1 MYLGRTAGLARSHLA
16 IRQSRFWPGC
26 IRNAK
31 SQEELSE
38 TYVATSRKAIARSPW
53 RRLLCL
59 ALLIL
64 LCLAYPS
71 GSRAQA
77 ANEKTFSTPGDAAL
91 SLYKASKADDS
102 SSLNAIFGSN
112 ADRVLH
118 TGDEVA
124 DNNLIAK
131 FASHYEQMHRVVIEP
146 DQTATLYIGADNW
159 PMPISLVKN
168 TGGSWYFDTQS
179 GIQEILYRRIGNNEN
194 DAIEVL
200 ETLID
205 AQKEYASTLH
215 DDEKVKHYASKLFS
229 TEGKHDG
236 LYWKTTDN
244 EPPSPV
250 GPLIADASNE
260 GYTRKAG
267 EPTPFHGYIFRLLT
281 RQGPA
286 ARGGARDYKVN
297 GVLTSGVAFLAY
309 PAVYR
314 TSGVMTFIINQDGRA
329 FEKDL
334 GPDTAKLARPSRTTT
349 PTRPGCPSSKSNP
362 RVRKAFWQRCRGA

>member
-1 MYLGRTAGLARSHLA
+1 MKRTLLLHERPSPVHIGA
-16 IRQSRFWPGC
+16 
-26 IRNAK
+26 
-31 SQEELSE
+31 LS
-38 TYVATSRKAIARSPW
+38 
-53 RRLLCL
+53 LCL
-59 ALLIL
+59 AVFTL

-91 SLYKASKADDS
+91 ALYKASKTDDS

-112 ADRVLH
+112 ADKVLH

-124 DNNLIAK
+124 DKNLIEK

-168 TGGSWYFDTQS
+168 TSGSWYFDTQS

-194 DAIEVL
+194 GAIEVL

-215 DDEKVKHYASKLFS
+215 DDEKMKHYASRVFS

-236 LYWKTTDN
+236 LYWKTNDN
-244 EPPSPV
+244 EPASPV
-250 GPLIADASNE
+250 GPLIAEAWDE
-260 GYTRKAG
+260 GYTRKVG

-286 ARGGARDYKVN
+286 AKGGARDYKVN
-297 GVLTSGVAFLAY
+297 GVLSGGVAFLAY
-309 PAVYR
+309 PAEYR

-334 GPDTAKLARPSRTTT
+334 GPDTAKLAEAISDY
-349 PTRPGCPSSKSNP
+349 NP
-362 RVRKAFWQRCRGA
+362 DKTWMPVE

>member
-1 MYLGRTAGLARSHLA
+1 MKRTLYLHERPS
-16 IRQSRFWPGC
+16 SRHPG
-26 IRNAK
+26 A
-31 SQEELSE
+31 
-38 TYVATSRKAIARSPW
+38 VV
-53 RRLLCL
+53 LCL
-59 ALLIL
+59 AILIL
-64 LCLAYPS
+64 FCLAYPS
-71 GSRAQA
+71 CARAQS

-91 SLYKASKADDS
+91 ALYKAAKSDDS
-102 SSLNAIFGSN
+102 GSLNAIFGSN
-112 ADRVLH
+112 ADKVLH

-124 DNNLIAK
+124 DKNLLSN

-146 DQTATLYIGADNW
+146 DQTASVYVGADNW

-194 DAIEVL
+194 GAIQVL

-205 AQKEYASTLH
+205 AQKEYASTTH
-215 DDEKVKHYASKLFS
+215 DDEKVKHYATKVFS

-236 LYWKTTDN
+236 LYWKTADY
-244 EPPSPV
+244 EPPSPI
-250 GPLIADASNE
+250 GPLLADASDE

-267 EPTPFHGYIFRLLT
+267 APFHGYIFRLLT

-286 ARGGARDYKVN
+286 AKGGARDYKAN
-297 GVLTSGVAFLAY
+297 GVMNHGVAYVAY

-334 GPDTAKLARPSRTTT
+334 GPDTAKVAAAMSEY
-349 PTRPGCPSSKSNP
+349 NP
-362 RVRKAFWQRCRGA
+362 DKTWMPAE

>member
-1 MYLGRTAGLARSHLA
+1 MKRTLQLRERPLPDHALLLA
-16 IRQSRFWPGC
+16 
-26 IRNAK
+26 
-31 SQEELSE
+31 
-38 TYVATSRKAIARSPW
+38 V
-53 RRLLCL
+53 
-59 ALLIL
+59 LIL

-71 GSRAQA
+71 DSRAQA

-91 SLYKASKADDS
+91 ALYKAAKADDS

-118 TGDEVA
+118 TGDNVA
-124 DNNLIAK
+124 DKNLISK
-131 FASHYEQMHRVVIEP
+131 FAAHYEQMHRVVIEP
-146 DQTATLYIGADNW
+146 NQTATLYIGADNW

-194 DAIEVL
+194 GAIEVL

-205 AQKEYASTLH
+205 AQKEYASTTH

-229 TEGKHDG
+229 TGEKHDG
-236 LYWKTTDN
+236 LYWKTADN

-250 GPLIADASNE
+250 GPLLAGASDE
-260 GYTRKAG
+260 GYTRKAS
-267 EPTPFHGYIFRLLT
+267 EPTPFRGYIFRMLT

-286 ARGGARDYKVN
+286 AKGGARDYRVN
-297 GVLTSGVAFLAY
+297 GVLIGGVAFLAY
-309 PAVYR
+309 PAEYH

-334 GPDTAKLARPSRTTT
+334 GPDTAKVAAAMSEY
-349 PTRPGCPSSKSNP
+349 NP
-362 RVRKAFWQRCRGA
+362 DKTWMPAE

>member
-1 MYLGRTAGLARSHLA
+1 VKRTLLLHERPSPVHIGA
-16 IRQSRFWPGC
+16 
-26 IRNAK
+26 
-31 SQEELSE
+31 LS
-38 TYVATSRKAIARSPW
+38 
-53 RRLLCL
+53 LCL
-59 ALLIL
+59 AVFTL

-91 SLYKASKADDS
+91 ALYKASKTDDS

-112 ADRVLH
+112 ADKVLH

-124 DNNLIAK
+124 DKNLIEK

-168 TGGSWYFDTQS
+168 TSGSWYFDTQS

-194 DAIEVL
+194 GAIEVL

-215 DDEKVKHYASKLFS
+215 DDEKMKHYASRVFS

-236 LYWKTTDN
+236 LYWKTNDN
-244 EPPSPV
+244 EPASPV
-250 GPLIADASNE
+250 GPLIAEAWDE
-260 GYTRKAG
+260 GYTRKVG

-286 ARGGARDYKVN
+286 AKGGARDYKVN
-297 GVLTSGVAFLAY
+297 GVLSGGVAFLAY
-309 PAVYR
+309 PAEYR

-334 GPDTAKLARPSRTTT
+334 GPDTAKLAEAISDY
-349 PTRPGCPSSKSNP
+349 NP
-362 RVRKAFWQRCRGA
+362 DKTWMPVE

>member
-1 MYLGRTAGLARSHLA
+1 MKRTLLLHERPSPVHIGA
-16 IRQSRFWPGC
+16 
-26 IRNAK
+26 
-31 SQEELSE
+31 LS
-38 TYVATSRKAIARSPW
+38 
-53 RRLLCL
+53 LCL
-59 ALLIL
+59 AVFTL

-91 SLYKASKADDS
+91 ALYKASRTDDS

-112 ADRVLH
+112 ADKVLH

-124 DNNLIAK
+124 DKNLIEK

-168 TGGSWYFDTQS
+168 TSGSWYFDTQS

-194 DAIEVL
+194 GAIEVL

-215 DDEKVKHYASKLFS
+215 DDEKMKHYASRVFS

-236 LYWKTTDN
+236 LYWKTNDN
-244 EPPSPV
+244 EPASPV
-250 GPLIADASNE
+250 GPLIAEAWDE
-260 GYTRKAG
+260 GYTRKVG

-286 ARGGARDYKVN
+286 AKGGARDYKVN
-297 GVLTSGVAFLAY
+297 GVLSGGVAFLAY
-309 PAVYR
+309 PAEYR

-334 GPDTAKLARPSRTTT
+334 GPDTAKLAEAISDY
-349 PTRPGCPSSKSNP
+349 NP
-362 RVRKAFWQRCRGA
+362 DKTWMPVE

>member
-1 MYLGRTAGLARSHLA
+1 MKRTLHLYE
-16 IRQSRFWPGC
+16 RPSPHH
-26 IRNAK
+26 
-31 SQEELSE
+31 LSA
-38 TYVATSRKAIARSPW
+38 VV
-53 RRLLCL
+53 LCL
-59 ALLIL
+59 AILIL

-71 GSRAQA
+71 GSRAQS
-77 ANEKTFSTPGDAAL
+77 ANEKTFSSPGDAAL
-91 SLYKASKADDS
+91 ALYVAAKSDDS
-102 SSLNAIFGSN
+102 GSLNAIFGSN
-112 ADRVLH
+112 ADKVLH

-124 DNNLIAK
+124 DKDLLSK
-131 FASHYEQMHRVVIEP
+131 FSSHYDQMHRVVIEP

-168 TGGSWYFDTQS
+168 TSGAWYFDTEA

-194 DAIEVL
+194 GAIQVL

-205 AQKEYASTLH
+205 AQKEYASTTH
-215 DDEKVKHYASKLFS
+215 DDETVKHYASKVFS

-236 LYWKTTDN
+236 LYWKTADN
-244 EPPSPV
+244 EPPSPI
-250 GPLIADASNE
+250 GPLLADASAE

-267 EPTPFHGYIFRLLT
+267 APFHGYIFRPLT

-297 GVLTSGVAFLAY
+297 GIMTRGTAFVAY

-329 FEKDL
+329 FQKDL
-334 GPDTAKLARPSRTTT
+334 GQDTAKVAEAMSEY
-349 PTRPGCPSSKSNP
+349 NP
-362 RVRKAFWQRCRGA
+362 DKTWMPAE

>member
-1 MYLGRTAGLARSHLA
+1 VKRTLQLHERPFPHHPGAVLSLA
-16 IRQSRFWPGC
+16 
-26 IRNAK
+26 
-31 SQEELSE
+31 
-38 TYVATSRKAIARSPW
+38 V
-53 RRLLCL
+53 
-59 ALLIL
+59 LIL
-64 LCLAYPS
+64 LCLSYPL
-71 GSRAQA
+71 GSLAQT
-77 ANEKTFSTPGDAAL
+77 ANEQTFSTPGDAAL
-91 SLYKASKADDS
+91 ALYKAAKSDDS

-112 ADRVLH
+112 ADKVLH
-118 TGDEVA
+118 TGDDVA
-124 DNNLIAK
+124 DKNLIAK
-131 FASHYEQMHRVVIEP
+131 FASYYEQMHRVVIEP

-194 DAIEVL
+194 GAIEVL

-205 AQKEYASTLH
+205 AQKEYASTTH
-215 DDEKVKHYASKLFS
+215 DDEKVKYYASKLFS

-236 LYWKTTDN
+236 LYWKTADN

-250 GPLIADASNE
+250 GPLLASASDE

-286 ARGGARDYKVN
+286 ARGGARDYRVN

-309 PAVYR
+309 PAEYR

-329 FEKDL
+329 FQKDL
-334 GPDTAKLARPSRTTT
+334 GPDTAKVAAAMSEY
-349 PTRPGCPSSKSNP
+349 NP
-362 RVRKAFWQRCRGA
+362 DKTWMPAE

>member
-1 MYLGRTAGLARSHLA
+1 VKRTLQLHARPLPDQRGVVVLGLA
-16 IRQSRFWPGC
+16 
-26 IRNAK
+26 
-31 SQEELSE
+31 
-38 TYVATSRKAIARSPW
+38 T
-53 RRLLCL
+53 
-59 ALLIL
+59 LIL
-64 LCLAYPS
+64 LCLSYPS
-71 GSRAQA
+71 GSRAQS
-77 ANEKTFSTPGDAAL
+77 ANEKTFSSPGDAAL
-91 SLYKASKADDS
+91 ALYQATKSDDS
-102 SSLNAIFGSN
+102 NSLNAIFGSN
-112 ADRVLH
+112 ADKVLH

-124 DNNLIAK
+124 DKNLISK

-146 DQTATLYIGADNW
+146 DQTATLYIGAENW

-168 TGGSWYFDTQS
+168 PAGSWYFDTQS

-194 DAIEVL
+194 DAIETL

-205 AQKEYASTLH
+205 AQKEYASTTQ
-215 DDEKVKHYASKLFS
+215 DDEKAKHYAIRVFS

-236 LYWKTTDN
+236 LYWKTADN
-244 EPPSPV
+244 EPASPV
-250 GPLIADASNE
+250 GPLIAGASEE
-260 GYTRKAG
+260 GYSRKVG

-314 TSGVMTFIINQDGRA
+314 TSGVMTFIINQDGNA

-334 GPDTAKLARPSRTTT
+334 GPDTAKLAAAMSEY
-349 PTRPGCPSSKSNP
+349 NP
-362 RVRKAFWQRCRGA
+362 DKTWMPAE